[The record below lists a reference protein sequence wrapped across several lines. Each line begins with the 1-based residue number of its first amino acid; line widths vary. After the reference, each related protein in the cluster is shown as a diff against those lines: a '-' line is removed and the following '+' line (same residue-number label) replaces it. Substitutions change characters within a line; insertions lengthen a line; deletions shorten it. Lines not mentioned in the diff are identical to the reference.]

1 MKSVNGR
8 GITAGAWP
16 LVIVASGIFVASA
29 VSAESA
35 QPSMLRQ
42 QMQMMKPEL
51 QAKVKALAPETKKL
65 IQEVTSKHTIRSKV
79 TTMRQV
85 MQEVLRSYQGMVTG
99 IVTDNRELAA
109 EAALEL
115 ANHRIPKGGMLPYL
129 RLEDIT
135 DQKIGTLAGF
145 NESVEGSAR
154 QLAKAASVGDMT
166 KAASYLTTIATG
178 CVGCHQVFRGVP
190 GLSPWLK

>member
-1 MKSVNGR
+1 
-8 GITAGAWP
+8 
-16 LVIVASGIFVASA
+16 
-29 VSAESA
+29 
-35 QPSMLRQ
+35 MLRQ